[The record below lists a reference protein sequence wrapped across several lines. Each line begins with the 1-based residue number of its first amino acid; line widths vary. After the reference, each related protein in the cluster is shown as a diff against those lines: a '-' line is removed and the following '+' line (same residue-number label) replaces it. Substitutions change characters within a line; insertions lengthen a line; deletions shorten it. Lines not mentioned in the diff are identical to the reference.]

1 MQASCYCNFSVG
13 VQKDVFLEVALQKL
27 NDRHLWFHYTESR
40 PPSVYSSVCMLFLLM
55 AGETIINNA
64 QRKLIC
70 FQSILINKM
79 YKAIQALGFLPEP
92 DVREIPKAHKTPL
105 KAVKLLVPISNLYLF
120 LVLTHC
126 DWISYSNHTNNTMT
140 L

>member
-1 MQASCYCNFSVG
+1 M
-13 VQKDVFLEVALQKL
+13 
-27 NDRHLWFHYTESR
+27 
-40 PPSVYSSVCMLFLLM
+40 
-55 AGETIINNA
+55 INNA

-92 DVREIPKAHKTPL
+92 DVREIPKTHKTPL
-105 KAVKLLVPISNLYLF
+105 KAVKLLVPISNLYFFF
-120 LVLTHC
+120 LLTQC
-126 DWISYSNHTNNTMT
+126 DCISYSNQTNSIIA